1 MSLPTMKVHLRADYG
16 KRCILRDVQFEL
28 RAGEALGMVGTS
40 GAGKTTLVMA
50 LLGLLPF
57 RGGTATG
64 EVLLDG
70 VNLLTMTAGEARRLR
85 GRRISLIPQSPM
97 TALNPAISLRSHFE
111 EAWRAHESSGARA
124 LETRISQL
132 MDEVQ
137 LPSGDEAFLRSKPGQ
152 ISVGQAQRV
161 LIALALLHRPSILI
175 ADEPTSALDPV
186 TQVEIIKLLQQLNRR
201 HKTSMLYISH
211 DLVSVLQLCDRLVV
225 LHSGA
230 IA

>member
-85 GRRISLIPQSPM
+85 GRRI
-97 TALNPAISLRSHFE
+97 NFPAVPLRRSMARARVLRSPRPGDTHFTID
-111 EAWRAHESSGARA
+111 G
-124 LETRISQL
+124 
-132 MDEVQ
+132 
-137 LPSGDEAFLRSKPGQ
+137 
-152 ISVGQAQRV
+152 
-161 LIALALLHRPSILI
+161 
-175 ADEPTSALDPV
+175 
-186 TQVEIIKLLQQLNRR
+186 
-201 HKTSMLYISH
+201 
-211 DLVSVLQLCDRLVV
+211 
-225 LHSGA
+225 
-230 IA
+230 